1 MNRTTI
7 VLPDDI
13 KAEAL
18 KRAQAKGVSFGSL
31 VREALGK
38 LLQEPSEN
46 AAQRSRRQAV
56 EAMLQFG
63 HHAPAGPSDLS
74 ERLDD
79 HLYGPPKARRAS

>member
-18 KRAQAKGVSFGSL
+18 KRAQAQGVSFGAL

-38 LLQEPSEN
+38 LMQEPSEN

-56 EAMLQFG
+56 AAMLQFSQ
-63 HHAPAGPSDLS
+63 HAQAGPVDLS

-79 HLYGPPKARRAS
+79 YLYGPPKTRRTS

>member
-13 KAEAL
+13 KAAAL
-18 KRAQAKGVSFGSL
+18 KRAQAKGVSFGAL
-31 VREALGK
+31 LREALGK

-46 AAQRSRRQAV
+46 ATQRSRRQAV
-56 EAMLQFG
+56 DAMLQFSQ
-63 HHAPAGPSDLS
+63 HAPAGPADLS

-79 HLYGPPKARRAS
+79 HLYGPRKTRRTS

>member
-13 KAEAL
+13 KAAAL
-18 KRAQAKGVSFGSL
+18 KRAQAEGVSFGSL

-38 LLQEPSEN
+38 LLREPSQN
-46 AAQRSRRQAV
+46 AARRSRRQAV
-56 EAMLQFG
+56 AALLEFG
-63 HHAPAGPSDLS
+63 HHAPAGPTDLS

-79 HLYGPPKARRAS
+79 YLYGPPKSRRAS